1 MQLWEVQ
8 RSVQPANLNLLLLI
22 TAAWV
27 ISSAIYVAWL
37 TLLEFQILTDF
48 ETGMCQNQT
57 VTSQMLF
64 YSLTPALV
72 ESGSWSCQKLALTR
86 RKAFWSDAEEGS
98 IQEGKKAHFQNW
110 DLKKP
115 EKLAHSLQKQHI
127 ELLLHQLR
135 SIPGLSLPTIIC
147 IKYLPLLLW
156 VHLQSCLLVWGPAI
170 VAATKPLLIPQHVSI
185 RTSDVIRH
193 LRVAVVSCQI
203 IIVFFLNTAAH
214 SRGTLLLF
222 LTCSCGCGGGG
233 GKTVGTWKRSRQEA
247 GGLGDFVRKFVLNS
261 HFLWLCWASW
271 PGSTRTN
278 P

>member
-1 MQLWEVQ
+1 
-8 RSVQPANLNLLLLI
+8 
-22 TAAWV
+22 
-27 ISSAIYVAWL
+27 
-37 TLLEFQILTDF
+37 
-48 ETGMCQNQT
+48 
-57 VTSQMLF
+57 MLF

-86 RKAFWSDAEEGS
+86 RKEFWLDAEEGL
-98 IQEGKKAHFQNW
+98 IQEKKKKGHMIFANAHFQNW
-110 DLKKP
+110 DLKP
-115 EKLAHSLQKQHI
+115 EKLAHSLQKQQI

-147 IKYLPLLLW
+147 IKYLPLLLL
-156 VHLQSCLLVWGPAI
+156 VHLQSCLFSFDLRHWGSAI
-170 VAATKPLLIPQHVSI
+170 VAATKRLLIPQHVSI

-193 LRVAVVSCQI
+193 LRVAVVSCQTI
-203 IIVFFLNTAAH
+203 IFFFLNTAAH
-214 SRGTLLLF
+214 SRGTFLLF

-233 GKTVGTWKRSRQEA
+233 GKTVGTWKRGRQEA
-247 GGLGDFVRKFVLNS
+247 GGGGLGDLVRKFVLNS